1 VDPSSVE
8 IVLVRPARPANVG
21 AAGRAMKNMGLRVL
35 KLVGPPGGLAGEE
48 ARRLAHGAE
57 DVLNGATVWEDLG
70 AAVAPSTLVVGTSGR
85 PAPEAWTP
93 RQMAEEAAALA
104 GGGRVSLVFG
114 PEATGLTREE
124 LALCHRR
131 VHIPTDTAQPSLNLA
146 QAVLLMAYEI
156 RLSAIGLGREERM
169 ARASAGELEQALDEL
184 RHALLGIGYL
194 NPDNPQAILAE
205 IRILLARAG
214 PTPREVALLRGLA
227 RQIGWAGRI
236 ARGQAASG

>member
-1 VDPSSVE
+1 M
-8 IVLVRPARPANVG
+8 RPARPANVG
-21 AAGRAMKNMGLRVL
+21 AASRAMKNMGLRVL
-35 KLVGPPGGLAGEE
+35 KLVSPAGGREGRE
-48 ARRLAHGAE
+48 ALRLAHGAE

-85 PAPEAWTP
+85 PGPGTWTP

-104 GGGRVSLVFG
+104 GSGRVSLVFG

-146 QAVLLMAYEI
+146 QAVLLVAYEI
-156 RLSAIGLGREERM
+156 RLSAIGPRAGGEPP
-169 ARASAGELEQALDEL
+169 RASAGELEQALDEL

-194 NPDNPQAILAE
+194 NPDNPGAILAE
-205 IRILLARAG
+205 IRVLLARAG
-214 PTPREVALLRGLA
+214 PTPREVSLLRGLA

-236 ARGQAASG
+236 ARGPVASR